1 MNYFSEE
8 IILFDKDVNDK
19 EEALKLLSDQLKDK
33 KLVENDFFESIIERE
48 KNYPTGLQIEDI
60 GIAIPHTDSDKV
72 KKAQLGY
79 LSLKQ
84 PVIFNDMGDADSE
97 IKVSMIFMLALKDP
111 HSQLT
116 MLQKLIGLFQDK
128 NLIER
133 LKNCT
138 EIEEFKKIID
148 KAGI

>member
-8 IILFDKDVNDK
+8 VILFNKYVSDK

-33 KLVENDFFESIIERE
+33 DLVEDNFYRGIIERE
-48 KNYPTGLQIEDI
+48 KNYPTGLQVGDI

-72 KKAQLGY
+72 KKAQLGF

-84 PVIFNDMGDADSE
+84 PVIFKDMGDANNE
-97 IKVSMIFMLALKDP
+97 IEVSMIFMLALKDP
-111 HSQLT
+111 DSQLT

-128 NLIER
+128 TLINR
-133 LKNCT
+133 LKQCT
-138 EIEEFKKIID
+138 EIEEFKMIMD
-148 KAGI
+148 KAEL